1 MENNTTNFATQNPI
15 PAQASAP
22 APVQSAASAPVSNK
36 QGGTKKTS
44 TILMIVF
51 LVTTLGF
58 AGAFAWVMLNG
69 SNSGIST
76 DKSDAKCIVTQEQI
90 DNPEEGTVA
99 EVVAD
104 FDADS
109 YVRGLIRKVDK
120 KVREY
125 LNELLETKWIPDHYR
140 YGGKLPTDPDW
151 PQEEKQP
158 ISLRESSE

>member
-1 MENNTTNFATQNPI
+1 MENNTTNFATQN
-15 PAQASAP
+15 SAP

-36 QGGTKKTS
+36 QGGTKKTP
-44 TILMIVF
+44 TILMIAF
-51 LVTTLGF
+51 LITTLGF
-58 AGAFAWVMLNG
+58 AGAFAWAMLNG
-69 SNSGIST
+69 SNSSIST

-125 LNELLETKWIPDHYR
+125 NHDHDCGSSAGRSMPETPVRREQVKSGHCTEDQ
-140 YGGKLPTDPDW
+140 YGYH
-151 PQEEKQP
+151 QP
-158 ISLRESSE
+158 HSGRTS